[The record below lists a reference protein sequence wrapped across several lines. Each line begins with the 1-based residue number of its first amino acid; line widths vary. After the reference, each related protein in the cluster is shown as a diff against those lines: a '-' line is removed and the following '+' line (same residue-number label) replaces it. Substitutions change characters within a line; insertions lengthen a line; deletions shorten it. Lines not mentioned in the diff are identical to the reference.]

1 MRGRR
6 EGRRQKKEQK
16 CVSERGRLERKG
28 RGRGRGRGEGEE
40 GERERK
46 ERARKGKEIQGR
58 EERDKGRGRGKRQC
72 VCVCASH
79 GEVVPE
85 QLHDESA
92 VLVGVLLQL
101 VQLSNGVIE
110 SLNRRERKL

>member
-1 MRGRR
+1 MTV
-6 EGRRQKKEQK
+6 
-16 CVSERGRLERKG
+16 CV
-28 RGRGRGRGEGEE
+28 
-40 GERERK
+40 
-46 ERARKGKEIQGR
+46 
-58 EERDKGRGRGKRQC
+58 C

-92 VLVGVLLQL
+92 ILIGVLLQL

-110 SLNRRERKL
+110 SLNRRESHATEETKAGAITDDSALHTIMMSL

>member
-1 MRGRR
+1 MRI
-6 EGRRQKKEQK
+6 
-16 CVSERGRLERKG
+16 VYTMYVVV
-28 RGRGRGRGEGEE
+28 RGEFGGGGGGGGGSE
-40 GERERK
+40 GHWNLAPHHNFFR
-46 ERARKGKEIQGR
+46 
-58 EERDKGRGRGKRQC
+58 C

-92 VLVGVLLQL
+92 VLVGILLQL

-110 SLNRRERKL
+110 SLSRRESHATEETKAGAIINDSALHTIMMSL

>member
-1 MRGRR
+1 MTV
-6 EGRRQKKEQK
+6 
-16 CVSERGRLERKG
+16 CVCV
-28 RGRGRGRGEGEE
+28 
-40 GERERK
+40 
-46 ERARKGKEIQGR
+46 
-58 EERDKGRGRGKRQC
+58 C

-79 GEVVPE
+79 GEVIPE

-110 SLNRRERKL
+110 SLSRRERQLYKYSTCIHSGTSDNGHSEKQTTSVERTMV